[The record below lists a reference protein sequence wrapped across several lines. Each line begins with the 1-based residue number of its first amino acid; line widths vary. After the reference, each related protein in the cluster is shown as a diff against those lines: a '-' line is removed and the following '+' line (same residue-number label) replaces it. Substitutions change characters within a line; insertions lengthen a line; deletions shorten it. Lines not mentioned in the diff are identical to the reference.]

1 MRSKAMCVPKK
12 APFRDIQGLFPYI
25 TLATSCNCN
34 GSYQSLALGGGGRD
48 DDEVDLDDVDRVVVA
63 DVDDTYEVDEVDIDD
78 VDVCGVNMCRY
89 DIDDVDV

>member
-1 MRSKAMCVPKK
+1 M
-12 APFRDIQGLFPYI
+12 
-25 TLATSCNCN
+25 
-34 GSYQSLALGGGGRD
+34 GGGGRD